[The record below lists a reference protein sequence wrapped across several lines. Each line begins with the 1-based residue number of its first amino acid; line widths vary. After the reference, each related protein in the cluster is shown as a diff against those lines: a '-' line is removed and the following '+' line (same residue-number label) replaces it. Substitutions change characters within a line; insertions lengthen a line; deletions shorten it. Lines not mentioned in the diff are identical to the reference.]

1 MKKFLIIA
9 AGSTALLLSILF
21 GAFFAGPL
29 LASASAKATTTTT
42 AQPNAQ
48 PNAYCEQYQQDLAKR
63 LGVTVSTLQQDRKG
77 AFEDVLAQLVKDGK
91 LTQAQADAIKQRV
104 ESHQACTG
112 NHFVYRGL
120 VIKQFL
126 HKYGSDIIS
135 QVASGLHLSSDQ
147 LTSQLKAGKSLNEIA
162 QAQNVSASALHTIVL
177 NAVNSDVNK
186 AVSAGDLT
194 QAQGTD
200 INQFLK
206 NHPNYV
212 DRILNREF
220 GKNAH
225 SSSTANK

>member
-1 MKKFLIIA
+1 MKKFLLIA
-9 AGSTALLLSILF
+9 GGSAALLLSILF

-29 LASASAKATTTTT
+29 FASASTKPATTTTT
-42 AQPNAQ
+42 QPNAK
-48 PNAYCEQYQQDLAKR
+48 PNPYCEQYQQDLAKR
-63 LGVTVSTLQQDRKG
+63 LGVSVSTLQQDRKG
-77 AFEDVLAQLVKDGK
+77 AFEDVLAQQVKDGK

-126 HKYGSDIIS
+126 HKYRSDIIT
-135 QVASGLHLSSDQ
+135 QVATGLHLSADQ

-162 QAQNVSASALHTIVL
+162 QAQKVSTADLHTIVL
-177 NAVNSDVNK
+177 NAVSNDVNK

-212 DRILNREF
+212 DHLLKREF

-225 SSSTANK
+225 